1 MNQLLQYLMVFLLG
15 NTLFMVLGFT
25 IVRFFLN
32 KIVITP
38 FNIFIAHILGIIIS
52 VTIISLYCSSGIT
65 VNIIC
70 IPLLFLLLRS
80 ISMDKEPYEKRPSIV
95 IFQVI
100 SCLFVFSI
108 FIIKY
113 YNFQLGGAV
122 NAHLDYLTY
131 ANISEYLLNIG
142 IENGSLN
149 YFYPE
154 QIPPAPYHYFELW
167 LNAMF
172 YRMASYYSLNTLL
185 FITFPTLL
193 FSFLLGI
200 ISLFANYTSS
210 MKYYSLGFLLVFVC
224 GTSFDFYTNI
234 SLFREIDN
242 LSYSP
247 LEYYKLL
254 VPSIFVL
261 LSLNFFVRKQIN
273 SALIVLLFLPVVNVL
288 FILFVPIITILI
300 SFSLYYRR
308 IQLKGFALKHLLY
321 GVLFALSIFL
331 FYKLNSIGRSGSIGR
346 EDGLLFNSIKY
357 LSNPP
362 YLITAFN
369 IFCKSIVQI
378 CILYFPYLIFFILL
392 SFYFSIPI
400 IAILRKRKFL
410 AFICFGTLFYALG
423 CWSLFHWFFNSF
435 QFFIIPASII
445 INTGLTFVVLYFIVK
460 LNLLDGFN
468 LNRMLALSLLLVIP
482 VLHGFRI
489 LGEKGSSRY
498 DISFLREVQ
507 KVFISDS
514 INPIGGYIKDY
525 DESDNFS
532 NKSPSYIIEGDF
544 LEYTSKG
551 TFPTSLTAF
560 NMGISSDSRKA
571 AWEKNRRMHSPIC
584 TFYDKSKERD
594 DSISDSEI
602 IRRFIN
608 ESSIE
613 YVVLEHSEQLL
624 DLNLNITKSISDP
637 KSGCCI
643 VFLKKD

>member
-1 MNQLLQYLMVFLLG
+1 MVFLLG
-15 NTLFMVLGFT
+15 NVFFMVLGF
-25 IVRFFLN
+25 IVVRLFL
-32 KIVITP
+32 KKVVLTP

-52 VTIISLYCSSGIT
+52 VAFISLYCSFGIT

-70 IPLLFLLLRS
+70 IPLLFLLMRS
-80 ISMDKEPYEKRPSIV
+80 VAMDTEPFEKRRYIILLQGFS
-95 IFQVI
+95 
-100 SCLFVFSI
+100 SLFVFFI
-108 FIIKY
+108 FIIQY

-149 YFYPE
+149 YFFSE

-167 LNAMF
+167 LNALF
-172 YRMASYYSLNTLL
+172 YRIGSYYSLNTLL
-185 FITFPTLL
+185 FITCPTLL

-200 ISLFANYTSS
+200 ISLLANYTPS
-210 MKYYSLGFLLVFVC
+210 MKYYYLGFLLVFVC
-224 GTSFDFYTNI
+224 GTSFSFYTNI
-234 SLFREIDN
+234 SLFREINN

-261 LSLNFFVRKQIN
+261 LSLNFVVRKQIN
-273 SALIVLLFLPVVNVL
+273 SALIALLFLPVVNIL

-308 IQLKGFALKHLLY
+308 IQTKRFALKHLLY
-321 GVLFALSIFL
+321 GVLIGLSIVL
-331 FYKLNSIGRSGSIGR
+331 FYKLNALGRVGSMGK

-357 LSNPP
+357 LSDPS

-369 IFCKSIVQI
+369 IFCKSILQL
-378 CILYFPYLIFFILL
+378 CILYFPYVIFFILL
-392 SFYFSIPI
+392 SWYFSIPI
-400 IAILRKRKFL
+400 VALLRKRKFL
-410 AFICFGTLFYALG
+410 VFICVGALFYALG

-445 INTGLTFVVLYFIVK
+445 INTGVTFGVLYFVIK
-460 LNLLDGFN
+460 LKLFDGFN
-468 LNRMLALSLLLVIP
+468 LNQMLALFLLLVIP

-489 LGEKGSSRY
+489 VGKKGTSRY
-498 DISFLREVQ
+498 DISFLIEVQ

-571 AWEKNRRMHSPIC
+571 AWEKNRRMYSPIC
-584 TFYDKSKERD
+584 TFYDKAKERD
-594 DSISDSEI
+594 DSTSDSEI

-608 ESSIE
+608 ESLIE

-624 DLNLNITKSISDP
+624 DLNLNITKVISDP
-637 KSGCCI
+637 KSGCSI